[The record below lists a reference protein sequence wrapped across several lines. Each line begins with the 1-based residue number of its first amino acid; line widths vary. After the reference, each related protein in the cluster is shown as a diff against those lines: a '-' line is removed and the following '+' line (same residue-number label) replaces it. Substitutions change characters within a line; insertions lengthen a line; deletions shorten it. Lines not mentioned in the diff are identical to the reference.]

1 MIEQIKK
8 YGNYYVLIRMVDF
21 YRLDHKCI
29 YMVQNE
35 YLMMAGHLLETVKL
49 CSMTP
54 PLKMLS
60 YQIITCLA
68 IY

>member
-1 MIEQIKK
+1 
-8 YGNYYVLIRMVDF
+8 MVDF

-35 YLMMAGHLLETVKL
+35 YLMAGYLLETVKL
-49 CSMTP
+49 CLMTP

-60 YQIITCLA
+60 YQIINCLA